1 MSPLLARACA
11 AIDAIRINDIAT
23 ETRNGRAVW
32 VKRRR
37 VGSGH
42 VIRCANWFFRLARNP
57 VSVCGALDEWQ
68 RWEIDCFQLLN
79 GAQFTAL
86 AEGDRAVCA
95 DILPGQS
102 LSAHLNGGTLNEKML
117 EAAGREFQRAHQLDC
132 AALGG
137 RWSHG
142 DPHLANLLY
151 DSEDDR
157 VRFIDFE
164 VIHDC
169 SLTTT
174 QRHADDLLVV
184 LQDLVGRVAVDQWVP
199 FAVAFLRAYGS
210 APVLAEVARRLVIPK
225 GVPRLWWAIR
235 TSYLAP
241 RELRRRIDTL
251 RRSLAGG
258 GLL

>member
-23 ETRNGRAVW
+23 ETRHGRAMW

-37 VGSGH
+37 PGSGH
-42 VIRCANWFFRLARNP
+42 VIRCANWFFRLAHNP
-57 VSVCGALDEWQ
+57 VSVCGALADWQ

-79 GAQFTAL
+79 GTQFTAL
-86 AEGDRAVCA
+86 AEGDRTVCA

-102 LSAHLNGGTLNEKML
+102 LSAHLNAGTLTGQML
-117 EAAGREFQRAHQLDC
+117 AAAGREFRRAHQLEC

-137 RWSHG
+137 LWSHG

-151 DSEDDR
+151 DETDDR

-164 VIHDC
+164 VIHD
-169 SLTTT
+169 SALTPT

-184 LQDLVGRVAVDQWVP
+184 LQDLVGRVGDAQWLP
-199 FAVAFLRAYGS
+199 SATAFLRAYEN
-210 APVLAEVARRLVIPK
+210 APVLTAVARRLVIPH

-235 TSYLAP
+235 TSYLA
-241 RELRRRIDTL
+241 RNKLRGRIEAL
-251 RRSLAGG
+251 RGAMAGG
-258 GLL
+258 GLS